1 VFNSL
6 LRKISIYITYF
17 EGLITYL
24 ITYLEDTGIGYGFQ
38 SSFHALTAPA
48 CLGIFFDFKYTD
60 KLAIGGIDKMSTGIG
75 TVVSTRPAEVPVV
88 LSLGVH
94 HRRTTRKLGG
104 ASDLV
109 H

>member
-1 VFNSL
+1 MFW
-6 LRKISIYITYF
+6 K
-17 EGLITYL
+17 
-24 ITYLEDTGIGYGFQ
+24 
-38 SSFHALTAPA
+38 
-48 CLGIFFDFKYTD
+48 FFDFKNTD
-60 KLAIGGIDKMSTGIG
+60 KLAIGGIDKMSTG

>member
-1 VFNSL
+1 MFNSL

-60 KLAIGGIDKMSTGIG
+60 KLAIGGIDKMSTVVFDSAGRGPSGSIARGAPPPNDAKTWRGIRSCAL
-75 TVVSTRPAEVPVV
+75 T
-88 LSLGVH
+88 
-94 HRRTTRKLGG
+94 
-104 ASDLV
+104 
-109 H
+109 